1 MRILIVS
8 PPAGKPLL
16 RFDSQD
22 HEYHFCL
29 SPNQIPGALDAF
41 RPQLAMLDEEASGES
56 TVDILHEIWRLAPP
70 LTYLVSLTQQ
80 TSINEMCQ
88 RMTADALLHPDDTP
102 DQTFALLRAYQNRQ
116 PYLSSGILVHMECP
130 LARSRSLSKH
140 EKQVLELIWS
150 EKTCHQIADHLG
162 RSKDTIKNHRKSIK
176 RQLGLYGG
184 KDGLLNFKKLC
195 GMAGRVSEK
204 QNKCN
209 FLCKHDHFF
218 KK

>member
-56 TVDILHEIWRLAPP
+56 TVDILHEVRRLAPS
-70 LTYLVSLTQQ
+70 LTYLVSLTRQ

-116 PYLSSGILVHMECP
+116 PYLSSGILARMECP
-130 LARSRSLSKH
+130 VARRENLSKR
-140 EKQVLELIWS
+140 ERQALDLIWLGKPCS
-150 EKTCHQIADHLG
+150 QIADRLG
-162 RSKDTIKNHRKSIK
+162 LSLETAKNHRKSIK
-176 RQLGLYGG
+176 RKLGLHGG
-184 KDGLLNFKKLC
+184 KSGLLDFKKLYEIAAEAH
-195 GMAGRVSEK
+195 GMQS
-204 QNKCN
+204 
-209 FLCKHDHFF
+209 
-218 KK
+218 